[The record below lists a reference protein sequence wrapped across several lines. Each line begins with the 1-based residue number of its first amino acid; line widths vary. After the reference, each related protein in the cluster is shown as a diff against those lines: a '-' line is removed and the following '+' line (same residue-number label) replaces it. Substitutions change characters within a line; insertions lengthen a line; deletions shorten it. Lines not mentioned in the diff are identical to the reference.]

1 MKKVYFNPP
10 NHDLSTCIYPKP
22 QSQELCGIRRTISS
36 EEDGADLETTV
47 VEKEEKLVVSVDE
60 DSELNASVEDTIER
74 AADVSSLEVRNDDS
88 SSLDLEAS
96 AETTLDSF
104 KTETSDEDN
113 EESGPDERKVDECE
127 KTAVYSDFM
136 RPVKVKAHVV
146 S

>member
-1 MKKVYFNPP
+1 M
-10 NHDLSTCIYPKP
+10 
-22 QSQELCGIRRTISS
+22 
-36 EEDGADLETTV
+36 ETTV

-60 DSELNASVEDTIER
+60 YSELNASVEDTIER

-113 EESGPDERKVDECE
+113 EESGPDERKVDACE
-127 KTAVYSDFM
+127 KTAVYSDVM

-146 S
+146 NRLKLLSTYIAVRTCPKYQLLRIFHFFL